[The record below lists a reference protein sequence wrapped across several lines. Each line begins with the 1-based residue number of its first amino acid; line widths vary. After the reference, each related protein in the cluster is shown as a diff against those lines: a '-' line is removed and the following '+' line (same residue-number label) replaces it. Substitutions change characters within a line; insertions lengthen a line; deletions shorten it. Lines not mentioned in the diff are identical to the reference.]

1 MLDVSFTAE
10 DIVDDFAASAKRT
23 ILATRIDC
31 NKYRYRKALFYCGT
45 EINTLNPWSLDTYSR
60 FNYTNNQQS
69 WGSDLSSVLA
79 GYLRDWPTTSQ
90 KAGYAPV
97 KHG

>member
-10 DIVDDFAASAKRT
+10 DIVDDFAASGKRT

-60 FNYTNNQQS
+60 FNYTNN
-69 WGSDLSSVLA
+69 
-79 GYLRDWPTTSQ
+79 
-90 KAGYAPV
+90 
-97 KHG
+97 